1 MTAPSVGTRI
11 VARKAAA
18 PQRLAVDVAVV
29 GSGAAGLMAALAGAR
44 LGRKTAVVEAAPT
57 LGGQAVGAL
66 LGTICGLYANGPAP
80 LRVTRGPVG
89 ELLAALHAEGLLK
102 PRRARNSV
110 ILQYDETAWARW
122 AEKALA
128 AAGVVP
134 LTGAV
139 LREVLRRGRRLES
152 LVLATRWGDV
162 IVEANGFVDASG
174 DAAIAFHAGLPVR
187 EPETP
192 LWGSQLVVLEGID
205 EAALAKMDRWA
216 MQAVLKE
223 RGKRYGLRR
232 EDGFV
237 FAFPGRGTAVANM
250 THAETPTEP
259 VAAARAQIE
268 ARAEADRLLAF
279 LRAEFPAALGHA
291 RIRSYGQ
298 LGIRQT
304 RWIVGTHQ
312 LTAEEVRAGTRFPV
326 GHPAG
331 PAVARCSWPIE
342 LHHRDE
348 DVHWEEF
355 GDDHMHFVPLG
366 SLAHRDADNL
376 VAAGRCID
384 GDAAALSSVRV
395 MGPCMAMGQA
405 AAHILD
411 LAGKGSVHQ
420 IDTAALTARL
430 RENLDGG
437 VRDAWIPTGARA
449 RR

>member
-1 MTAPSVGTRI
+1 MKPAPEIATRL
-11 VARKAAA
+11 VTKASAE
-18 PQRLAVDVAVV
+18 PQRIAVDVCVV
-29 GSGAAGLMAALAGAR
+29 GSGAAGLMAALTAAR
-44 LGRKTAVVEAAPT
+44 LGRRTAIVEAAPA

-80 LRVTRGPVG
+80 PRVTRGPVD
-89 ELLAALHAEGLLK
+89 ELLATLHAEGVLA

-122 AEKALA
+122 AETALA
-128 AAGVVP
+128 AAGAVP

-139 LREVLRRGRRLES
+139 LREVRRRDRRLEA
-152 LVLATRWGDV
+152 LHLATRWGDV
-162 IVEANGFVDASG
+162 TVAAGGFVDASG
-174 DAAIAFHAGLPVR
+174 DAAVAYHAGLAVR

-192 LWGSQLVVLEGID
+192 IWGSQLVVLEGVD
-205 EAALAKMDRWA
+205 EAALAQTDRWA

-237 FAFPGRGTAVANM
+237 FAFPGRGTAAANM
-250 THAETPTEP
+250 THVETPTDP

-279 LRAEFPAALGHA
+279 LRAEFPAALGRA

-298 LGIRQT
+298 PGIRQT
-304 RWIVGTHQ
+304 RWIAGTHQ
-312 LTAEEVRAGTRFPV
+312 LTAAEVRAGTRFDDSI
-326 GHPAG
+326 
-331 PAVARCSWPIE
+331 ARCSWPIE
-342 LHHRDE
+342 LHHRAE

-355 GDDHMHFVPLG
+355 GDDHMHYVPLG
-366 SLAHRDADNL
+366 SLVHRDADNL

-384 GDAAALSSVRV
+384 GDTAALSSVRV

-411 LAGKGSVHQ
+411 LAGQGSVHQ
-420 IDTAALTARL
+420 IDVGALTERL
-430 RENLDGG
+430 RDNLEG
-437 VRDAWIPTGARA
+437 GARDEW
-449 RR
+449 

>member
-1 MTAPSVGTRI
+1 MTKAAPNVGTR
-11 VARKAAA
+11 VVTRKAEA

-29 GSGAAGLMAALAGAR
+29 GSGAAGLMAALAAAR
-44 LGRKTAVVEAAPT
+44 LGRRTVIVEAAPT

-80 LRVTRGPVG
+80 LRVTRGPVD
-89 ELLAALHAEGLLK
+89 ELLAAMHAEGLVR

-122 AEKALA
+122 AEKALL

-139 LREVLRRGRRLES
+139 LRDVRRRERRLEA
-152 LVLATRWGDV
+152 LVLATRWGDLV
-162 IVEANGFVDASG
+162 VEANGFVDASG
-174 DAAIAFHAGLPVR
+174 DAAIAYHAGLAVR
-187 EPETP
+187 EPEAP
-192 LWGSQLVVLEGID
+192 IWGSQLIVLEDIE
-205 EAALAKMDRWA
+205 EAALARMDRWA

-223 RGKRYGLRR
+223 RGKRYGLKR

-250 THAETPTEP
+250 THVETPTEP
-259 VAAARAQIE
+259 AAAARAQIE

-279 LRAEFPAALGHA
+279 LRAEFPEALGRA

-298 LGIRQT
+298 PGIRQT
-304 RWIVGTHQ
+304 RWINGTHQ
-312 LTAEEVRAGTRFPV
+312 LTADEVRGGTRFPD
-326 GHPAG
+326 
-331 PAVARCSWPIE
+331 AVARCSWPIE
-342 LHHRDE
+342 LHHRAE

-355 GDDHMHFVPLG
+355 AEDHMHFVPLG
-366 SLAHRDADNL
+366 SLVHRDADNL

-384 GDAAALSSVRV
+384 GDALALSSVRV
-395 MGPCMAMGQA
+395 MGPCMAMGHA
-405 AAHILD
+405 AAHILE

-420 IDTAALTARL
+420 IDVGALTARL
-430 RENLDGG
+430 RDNLEGG
-437 VRDAWIPTGARA
+437 AQDAWCEGVVR
-449 RR
+449 

>member
-1 MTAPSVGTRI
+1 MKPAPQIGTRV
-11 VARKAAA
+11 VAKKAADL
-18 PQRLAVDVAVV
+18 QRLAVEVCVV
-29 GSGAAGLMAALAGAR
+29 GSGAAGLMAALTAAR
-44 LGRKTAVVEAAPT
+44 LGRRTAIVETAPN

-80 LRVTRGPVG
+80 LRVTRGPVD
-89 ELLAALHAEGLLK
+89 ELLAALHAEGVLS

-122 AEKALA
+122 AERALL

-134 LTGAV
+134 LTGAI
-139 LREVLRRGRRLES
+139 LREVRRRERRIEALH
-152 LVLATRWGDV
+152 LATRWGDV
-162 IVEANGFVDASG
+162 IVAANGFVDASG
-174 DAAIAFHAGLPVR
+174 DAAVAFHAGLAVR

-192 LWGSQLVVLEGID
+192 IWGSQLVVLEGID
-205 EAALAKMDRWA
+205 EAALAKTDRWA
-216 MQAVLKE
+216 MQAVLRE

-250 THAETPTEP
+250 THVETPTDP
-259 VAAARAQIE
+259 VAAAQAQIE

-279 LRAEFPAALGHA
+279 LRAEFPEALGPA

-304 RWIVGTHQ
+304 RWITGTHQ
-312 LTAEEVRAGTRFPV
+312 LTASEVRDGTRF
-326 GHPAG
+326 ADS
-331 PAVARCSWPIE
+331 VARCSWPIE
-342 LHHRDE
+342 LHHRAE

-355 GDDHMHFVPLG
+355 GDDHMHYVPLG
-366 SLAHRDADNL
+366 SLVHRDADNL
-376 VAAGRCID
+376 AAAGRCID

-411 LAGKGSVHQ
+411 LAGQGSVHQ
-420 IDTAALTARL
+420 IDVAALSTRL
-430 RENLDGG
+430 RHNLEGG
-437 VRDAWIPTGARA
+437 AHDSWCH
-449 RR
+449 

>member
-1 MTAPSVGTRI
+1 MTVPAVATRT
-11 VARKAAA
+11 VAKKAAE
-18 PQRLAVDVAVV
+18 PQRLAVDVCVV
-29 GSGAAGLMAALAGAR
+29 GSGAAGLMAALAAAR
-44 LGRKTAVVEAAPT
+44 LGRKTALVEAAPT

-80 LRVTRGPVG
+80 LRVTRGPVDA
-89 ELLAALHAEGLLK
+89 LLAALNAEGLLK

-122 AEKALA
+122 AETALA
-128 AAGVVP
+128 AAGVIP

-139 LREVLRRGRRLES
+139 LREVLRHGRRLEA
-152 LVLATRWGDV
+152 LALATRWGDV
-162 IVEANGFVDASG
+162 IVEAGGFVDASG
-174 DAAIAFHAGLPVR
+174 DAAVAFHAGLAVR

-192 LWGSQLVVLEGID
+192 LWGSQLVVLERID

-250 THAETPTEP
+250 THVETPTDP
-259 VAAARAQIE
+259 VAAAQAQIE
-268 ARAEADRLLAF
+268 GRAEADRLLAF
-279 LRAEFPAALGHA
+279 LRAEFPEALGQA

-304 RWIVGTHQ
+304 RWITGTQQ
-312 LTAEEVRAGTRFPV
+312 LAADAVRAGTRFPD
-326 GHPAG
+326 
-331 PAVARCSWPIE
+331 AVARCAWPIE
-342 LHHRDE
+342 LHHRAE

-355 GDDHMHFVPLG
+355 GDDHMHYVPLG
-366 SLAHRDADNL
+366 SLVHRDADNL

-384 GDAAALSSVRV
+384 GDAAALASVRV

-420 IDTAALTARL
+420 IDVAALTARL
-430 RENLDGG
+430 RDNLEGG
-437 VRDAWIPTGARA
+437 MRDPWASIS
-449 RR
+449 

>member
-1 MTAPSVGTRI
+1 MTAQPAPKIATRL
-11 VARKAAA
+11 VAKRAAE
-18 PQRLAVDVAVV
+18 PQRLAVDVCVV
-29 GSGAAGLMAALAGAR
+29 GSGAAGTIAALAAAR
-44 LGRKTAVVEAAPT
+44 LGRRTAIVEAAPA

-80 LRVTRGPVG
+80 LRVTRGPVD
-89 ELLAALHAEGLLK
+89 ELLAALDAEGVLK
-102 PRRARNSV
+102 PRRARNTV

-122 AEKALA
+122 AEKALV

-134 LTGAV
+134 LIGAV
-139 LREVLRRGRRLES
+139 LREVRRRDRRLEA
-152 LVLATRWGDV
+152 LTLATRWGDV
-162 IVEANGFVDASG
+162 AVEAGGFVDASG
-174 DAAIAFHAGLPVR
+174 DAAVAYHAGLAVR

-192 LWGSQLVVLEGID
+192 IWGSQLVVLEGID
-205 EAALAKMDRWA
+205 EAALAKTGRWA

-223 RGKRYGLRR
+223 RGRNYGLRR

-250 THAETPTEP
+250 THVETPTEP
-259 VAAARAQIE
+259 VAAARVQIE
-268 ARAEADRLLAF
+268 ARDEADRLLAF
-279 LRAEFPAALGHA
+279 LRAEFPEALGRA

-304 RWIVGTHQ
+304 RWIAGTHQ
-312 LTAEEVRAGTRFPV
+312 LTEDEVRRGVRFPD
-326 GHPAG
+326 
-331 PAVARCSWPIE
+331 AVARCAWPIE
-342 LHHRDE
+342 LHRRAE

-355 GDDHMHFVPLG
+355 GDDHMHTVPLG
-366 SLAHRDADNL
+366 SLVHRDADNL

-411 LAGKGSVHQ
+411 LAGQGSAHQ
-420 IDTAALTARL
+420 IDTAALTQRL
-430 RENLDGG
+430 RDNLAGG
-437 VRDAWIPTGARA
+437 ARDAWATGAN
-449 RR
+449 

>member
-1 MTAPSVGTRI
+1 VSGSAKPAGAPPTVATRLTAK
-11 VARKAAA
+11 KAEG
-18 PQRLAVDVAVV
+18 PQRLSVDVCVV
-29 GSGAAGLMAALAGAR
+29 GSGAAGLMAALAAAR
-44 LGRKTAVVEAAPT
+44 LGRRTVIVEAAPT
-57 LGGQAVGAL
+57 LGGQAVGTL

-80 LRVTRGPVG
+80 LRVTRGPVD
-89 ELLAALHAEGLLK
+89 ELLAALHRQGLLK

-110 ILQYDETAWARW
+110 ILQYDEIAWARW
-122 AEKALA
+122 GETALM

-139 LREVLRRGRRLES
+139 LREVRVRERRIEA
-152 LVLATRWGDV
+152 LVLATRWGGV
-162 IVEANGFVDASG
+162 VVEANGFVDASG
-174 DAAIAFHAGLPVR
+174 DAAIAFHAGLAVR

-192 LWGSQLVVLEGID
+192 IWGSQLVVLEGID
-205 EAALAKMDRWA
+205 ETALAQMDRWA

-223 RGKRYGLRR
+223 KGKAYGLRR

-250 THAETPTEP
+250 THVATPAEP

-268 ARAEADRLLAF
+268 ARDEADRLLAF
-279 LRAEFPAALGHA
+279 LRAEFPQALGRA

-304 RWIVGTHQ
+304 RWIAGTHQ
-312 LTAEEVRAGTRFPV
+312 LTADEVRSGRRFPD
-326 GHPAG
+326 AI
-331 PAVARCSWPIE
+331 ARCAWPIE
-342 LHHRDE
+342 LHHRAE

-355 GDDHMHFVPLG
+355 GDDHMHYVPLG
-366 SLAHRDADNL
+366 SLVHRDADNL

-384 GDAAALSSVRV
+384 GDALALSSVRV

-411 LAGKGSVHQ
+411 LAGQGSVHQ
-420 IDTAALTARL
+420 IDTAALTQRL
-430 RENLDGG
+430 RDNLEGG
-437 VRDAWIPTGARA
+437 VRDAWVS
-449 RR
+449 